1 MSGGPARA
9 TLADDHSAP
18 RRFPAS
24 VFGRGSEPDARF
36 SLANERTFL
45 AWIRTGLGL
54 LAGGVALE
62 ALGLGLNPVLRTT
75 ASLLL
80 IVAAVLVP
88 IQAWAGWIR
97 TERALRL
104 GSPLP
109 APLSALPLAILL
121 GAVAVVVLLGV
132 TLR

>member
-1 MSGGPARA
+1 V
-9 TLADDHSAP
+9 TD

-24 VFGRGSEPDARF
+24 VFDVGTEPDARF

-45 AWIRTGLGL
+45 AWIRTGLAL

-62 ALGLGLNPVLRTT
+62 ALGLGIHPGFRLS

-80 IVAAVLVP
+80 LLAGIATPA
-88 IQAWAGWIR
+88 QAWFGWKR

-104 GSPLP
+104 GRPLP
-109 APLSALPLAILL
+109 SAALTVVLAVIL
-121 GAVAVVVLLGV
+121 GAVGVLVFLGV
-132 TLR
+132 LFR